1 MPYDQHNTST
11 KGRIGEYFVAF
22 ILEREGIEASIV
34 DRVGTDLFCR
44 RPNGEMFSVEVKTA
58 VKGILAH
65 KTAKTPRMNYTI
77 KTIRSDW
84 YAFVDLSSELVLF
97 KPRSE
102 LENHANKSFYVSAK
116 EFSPYE
122 MKKTLQQVKGQVQ

>member
-1 MPYDQHNTST
+1 LPYDRHNSAT

-22 ILEREGIEASIV
+22 LLEREGIEASIV

-58 VKGILAH
+58 VKGILSNSN
-65 KTAKTPRMNYTI
+65 AKTPRMNYNI
-77 KTIRSDW
+77 KSVNSDW
-84 YAFVDLSSELVLF
+84 YAFVDLSTELVVF

-102 LENHANKSFYVSAK
+102 LENHANKMFYISSK
-116 EFSPYE
+116 DFSPCE
-122 MKKTLQQVKGQVQ
+122 MKKTLQQVKGQ